1 MEIEIKNIPT
11 HKIISAI
18 KAFRMAFQKKDGTT
32 YSLVESKNIVCEAK
46 DNAIN
51 GVFSLRG
58 IRRKKYYETPLTFDL
73 IKQYINSDY
82 DVHLMGLG
90 HGGCG
95 LSQVEVINLK
105 PTNVDLDTKGN
116 QLFNVPND
124 EAGRKF
130 LADMARY
137 LNRGKVTYKNR
148 GRGSRKNAG
157 TKSYLPIDNAEWIAV
172 YVYPK
177 AKSQVNSF

>member
-11 HKIISAI
+11 HNLISAI
-18 KAFRMAFQKKDGTT
+18 KAFRMAFQKTDGTT
-32 YSLVESKNIVCEAK
+32 YSLVESKNIVCEAR

-58 IRRKKYYETPLTFDL
+58 IRRKKYYETPLTSDI
-73 IKQYINSDY
+73 IKQYINSNY
-82 DVHLMGLG
+82 DVNFMGFG

-95 LSQVEVINLK
+95 LSGAEVINLK

-137 LNRGKVTYKNR
+137 LNRNKVTYKNR
-148 GRGSRKNAG
+148 GRGSRKSAG
-157 TKSYLPIDNAEWIAV
+157 SQSFLPIDNAEWIAV

-177 AKSQVNSF
+177 AKSQAKSF